1 MPLRDTIQ
9 PIEPSVSPS
18 QLDMR
23 LKSII
28 SNLKKLPISINEQ
41 EEKISFLGGESDKV
55 SKCY

>member
-41 EEKISFLGGESDKV
+41 EEKISFLGGESEWQGF
-55 SKCY
+55 